1 MKKVVIVSSLD
12 PAGMNIK
19 ENLESLGYKE
29 TIVVDKPSVNCEDID
44 KEIKADLFI
53 FATKHQSKAEIPSLS
68 IHSPGNWG
76 TANPEYGG
84 KTRQLCINPALYI
97 RKGFLKLRELN
108 NINYDVVIEVT
119 HHGPYLEKPI
129 FFIEIGSTNKQWI
142 NKDAGLIIAKTIL
155 HLLETEPKEYPVVF
169 GIGGLH
175 TSPILTHAIDKG
187 FALGHICPKYM
198 LNVLDKEMIEQA
210 IERSLPKPSAVLLD
224 WKGLGPEKQKVIGL
238 LKYFNIKILRSD
250 KI

>member
-19 ENLESLGYKE
+19 ENLESLGYKD
-29 TIVVDKPSVNCEDID
+29 TIVMDRPSVNCENID
-44 KEIKADLFI
+44 QEIDADLFI

-84 KTRQLCINPALYI
+84 KSKQLCINPALYI
-97 RKGFLKLRELN
+97 REGFLKLRELN
-108 NINYDVVIEVT
+108 TINYDVVIEVT

-129 FFIEIGSTNKQWI
+129 LFIEIGSTSKQWS
-142 NKDAGLIIAKTIL
+142 NKEAGLIIAKTIL
-155 HLLETEPKEYPVVF
+155 HLLETEPKKYPVVF

-175 TSPILTHAIDKG
+175 TSPILTHCVDKG
-187 FALGHICPKYM
+187 YALGHICPKYM
-198 LNVLDKEMIEQA
+198 LNVLDKDMIQQA
-210 IERSLPKPSAVLLD
+210 IERSIPRPESVLLD
-224 WKGLGPEKQKVIGL
+224 WKGLGKEKQKVLNL
-238 LKYFNIKILRSD
+238 LKEMDLEILRSD